1 MNILVCVKQVLDLNQ
16 IRIKAD
22 TGEPV
27 ISGVPYR
34 LSEFDKNALEAA
46 ITLKE
51 KHGGKVTALSFG
63 TSKLKETIKEALAMG
78 ADEAMLIVEE
88 NWAGGDPGRTAG
100 LLSLAIQKLG
110 AFDLILVG
118 EGSADNY
125 SGQVGP
131 RLAERLGIPQV
142 TYVRVLEFVEGKIL
156 ATRDLEDC
164 YEVVES
170 PLGIL
175 VSATSELN
183 SPRLPSL
190 MKILAAGKK
199 PLTITTPAELQEVR
213 DGTGVEP
220 IRNVAPPLSRKRVL
234 LEGNADKVTEELVLA
249 LQNEG
254 VLRR

>member
-1 MNILVCVKQVLDLNQ
+1 M
-16 IRIKAD
+16 
-22 TGEPV
+22 
-27 ISGVPYR
+27 
-34 LSEFDKNALEAA
+34 
-46 ITLKE
+46 
-51 KHGGKVTALSFG
+51 
-63 TSKLKETIKEALAMG
+63 
-78 ADEAMLIVEE
+78 
-88 NWAGGDPGRTAG
+88 
-100 LLSLAIQKLG
+100 
-110 AFDLILVG
+110 
-118 EGSADNY
+118 
-125 SGQVGP
+125 GP

-234 LEGNADKVTEELVLA
+234 LEGDADKVTEELVLA